1 MKELEKLA
9 YLELKKNEHEK
20 ELENSLVEIEKMSA
34 LLKKL
39 KRVKITECKQ
49 VEAEKKIDN
58 IIPRLKYEKDLPN
71 IDWLKSKPP
80 LTDTKNNCGQKDR
93 KLKKNVTAY
102 KQYTSGDI
110 FAALEEVKKG
120 KSALQVSKQFNI
132 PSRTLY
138 YRAKKMGIT
147 LSRNMRRMPLAKNY
161 NAAYFHPRTS
171 MHKLLGRNGS
181 KIGVEEG
188 IQYGQDSCFNFQ
200 GIFVENLFKDFRES
214 DWTFLV

>member
-1 MKELEKLA
+1 MKELDELA
-9 YLELKKNEHEK
+9 DLELKKNEHEK

-39 KRVKITECKQ
+39 KIVEITECKQ
-49 VEAEKKIDN
+49 IEAEKNIDKT
-58 IIPRLKYEKDLPN
+58 IPQLKYEKRLPN
-71 IDWLKSKPP
+71 IDWQKAKPP
-80 LTDTKNNCGQKDR
+80 QTDTQNNCGQKDR

-110 FAALEEVKKG
+110 LAALEEVKKG

-147 LSRNMRRMPLAKNY
+147 LSRNMRMMPLAKNL
-161 NAAYFHPRTS
+161 NAAYFYPRAQ
-171 MHKLLGRNGS
+171 R
-181 KIGVEEG
+181 V
-188 IQYGQDSCFNFQ
+188 
-200 GIFVENLFKDFRES
+200 
-214 DWTFLV
+214 